1 MQAILKSIRPRHI
14 MNILNGIKDLELST
28 TAPKDWLD
36 YFNKKTDKRPDPRP
50 VLMYCTKLKSNT
62 QRPVFVKNKLAFT
75 EGDPLNSNNTRLC
88 NGKVIGMFTLKQI
101 YVQRMTTFSNAEQ
114 AFEMAKRACLTTDEF
129 FAYQKDKTIYAWK
142 IDDLVVFD
150 KPKELWEFCGTKK
163 YFIGRGNAVDPT
175 PRYAVLHKA
184 PQNWCYVEV

>member
-14 MNILNGIKDLELST
+14 LNIINGIKDLELST

-36 YFNKKTDKRPDPRP
+36 YFNKKTNKKPDPRP
-50 VLMYCTKLKSNT
+50 VLMYCTKDETAL
-62 QRPVFVKNKLAFT
+62 VFENDYPLELA
-75 EGDPLNSNNTRLC
+75 EKLC
-88 NGKVIGMFTLKQI
+88 NSRGKVIGMFTLKQI

-150 KPKELWEFCGTKK
+150 KPKELSEFSPSCENYKK
-163 YFIGRGNAVDPT
+163 CPAIGCAYCDRNYLT
-175 PRYAVLHKA
+175 KA
-184 PQNWCYVEV
+184 PQNWCYVEVE